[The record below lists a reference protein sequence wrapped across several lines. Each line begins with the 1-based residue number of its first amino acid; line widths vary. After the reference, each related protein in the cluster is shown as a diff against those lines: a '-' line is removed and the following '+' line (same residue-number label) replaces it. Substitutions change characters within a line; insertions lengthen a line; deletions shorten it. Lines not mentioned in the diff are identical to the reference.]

1 MAHMQL
7 HELVVVRRVRHRE
20 AAPRAVLQE
29 DVDVLAGE
37 EHQALVRRELQ
48 IDDHGV
54 VRGALQ
60 FLHARGELP
69 HLDIARFAHFAGL
82 DRHVGQRLRLAK
94 ERVAL
99 LALLRGERL
108 FRIPAVVDSAIDEL
122 SLAAAACAVA
132 AAVWEHEACVERR
145 LQDRRA
151 VLRRKP
157 VAGVAYRDLMRH
169 RCAGENP
176 FVENLLIIGCGD
188 VARRAL
194 PAWGVR
200 QRVAAVVR
208 SPNPALDAADVEQM
222 VGDLDDAASLV
233 ALCGRARGIV
243 HLAPPAG
250 TGALDTRTRSL
261 LAALAP
267 RGRGAM
273 LPRRFVYLS
282 TSGVYGDCAGEWV
295 DETRPPSPRSER
307 ALRRLDAERALG
319 DWGERNKVEIVILR
333 VPGIYA
339 ADRLP
344 LERLA
349 RGTPALRPEEDVYT
363 NHIHAD
369 DLAGI
374 LVTALESTRARGVY
388 NASDDGPMKM
398 GDFFDFVADR
408 TGLAR
413 PPRISREE
421 AARLLPPEL
430 LSFMS
435 ESRRL
440 SNRRLKAELGVRLRY
455 STVRDGV
462 PGIKETA

>member
-1 MAHMQL
+1 
-7 HELVVVRRVRHRE
+7 
-20 AAPRAVLQE
+20 
-29 DVDVLAGE
+29 
-37 EHQALVRRELQ
+37 
-48 IDDHGV
+48 
-54 VRGALQ
+54 
-60 FLHARGELP
+60 
-69 HLDIARFAHFAGL
+69 
-82 DRHVGQRLRLAK
+82 
-94 ERVAL
+94 
-99 LALLRGERL
+99 
-108 FRIPAVVDSAIDEL
+108 
-122 SLAAAACAVA
+122 
-132 AAVWEHEACVERR
+132 
-145 LQDRRA
+145 
-151 VLRRKP
+151 
-157 VAGVAYRDLMRH
+157 
-169 RCAGENP
+169 
-176 FVENLLIIGCGD
+176 VENLLIIGCGD

-194 PAWGVR
+194 PEL
-200 QRVAAVVR
+200 QRRYRVTALVR
-208 SPNPALDAADVEQM
+208 SPDPVLDAAGVGQIA
-222 VGDLDDAASLV
+222 GDLDDAASLAPLV
-233 ALCGRARGIV
+233 GRAARIV
-243 HLAPPAG
+243 HLAPPCAG
-250 TGALDTRTRSL
+250 GTLDTRMRSL

-295 DETRPPSPRSER
+295 DETRPPNPQTER
-307 ALRRLDAERALG
+307 AMRRLDAERALG
-319 DWGERNKVEIVILR
+319 DWGERNQVEIAVLR

-339 ADRLP
+339 SERLP

-374 LVTALESTRARGVY
+374 IVAALESARARGVY

-398 GDFFDFVADR
+398 GDFLDFVADR
-408 TGLAR
+408 AGFAR

-440 SNRRLKAELGVRLRY
+440 SNRRMKAELGVRLRY

>member
-1 MAHMQL
+1 
-7 HELVVVRRVRHRE
+7 
-20 AAPRAVLQE
+20 
-29 DVDVLAGE
+29 
-37 EHQALVRRELQ
+37 
-48 IDDHGV
+48 
-54 VRGALQ
+54 
-60 FLHARGELP
+60 
-69 HLDIARFAHFAGL
+69 
-82 DRHVGQRLRLAK
+82 
-94 ERVAL
+94 
-99 LALLRGERL
+99 
-108 FRIPAVVDSAIDEL
+108 
-122 SLAAAACAVA
+122 
-132 AAVWEHEACVERR
+132 
-145 LQDRRA
+145 
-151 VLRRKP
+151 
-157 VAGVAYRDLMRH
+157 
-169 RCAGENP
+169 
-176 FVENLLIIGCGD
+176 VENLLIIGCGD

-194 PAWGVR
+194 PEL
-200 QRVAAVVR
+200 QRRYRVTALVR
-208 SPNPALDAADVEQM
+208 SPDPVLDAAGVGQIA
-222 VGDLDDAASLV
+222 GDLDDAASLAPLV
-233 ALCGRARGIV
+233 GRAARIV
-243 HLAPPAG
+243 HLAPPCAG
-250 TGALDTRTRSL
+250 GTLDTRMRSL

-295 DETRPPSPRSER
+295 DETRPPNPQTER
-307 ALRRLDAERALG
+307 AMRRLDAERALG
-319 DWGERNKVEIVILR
+319 DWGERNQVEIAVLR

-339 ADRLP
+339 SERLP

-374 LVTALESTRARGVY
+374 IVAALESARARGVY

-408 TGLAR
+408 AGFAR

-440 SNRRLKAELGVRLRY
+440 SNRRMKAELGVRLRY